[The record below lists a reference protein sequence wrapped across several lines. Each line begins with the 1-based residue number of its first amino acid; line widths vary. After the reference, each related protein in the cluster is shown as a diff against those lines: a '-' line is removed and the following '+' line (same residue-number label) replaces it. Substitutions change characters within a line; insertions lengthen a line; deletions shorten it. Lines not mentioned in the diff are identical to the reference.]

1 MRIQRLSSSLNCFVG
16 VVLMRPEKMQKNLLI
31 LKRLLDTQTLDKRLL
46 MFRMLLGSISHTTQ
60 NLARFIDNNLSIKPN
75 ELISF

>member
-1 MRIQRLSSSLNCFVG
+1 MSTKIPLPNPENIVNYPANAKAVMVSARGYIR
-16 VVLMRPEKMQKNLLI
+16 VVERHYY
-31 LKRLLDTQTLDKRLL
+31 
-46 MFRMLLGSISHTTQ
+46 SQ